1 MVLADQEDQA
11 DQVGQADRDRA
22 NDQADRADYQS
33 DRKDYHADRPA
44 DYQLAPE
51 NPVAKAVV
59 ADALLVCVF
68 FPEKEIKMTVE

>member
-1 MVLADQEDQA
+1 MVLEDQEDQA
-11 DQVGQADRDRA
+11 DQVG
-22 NDQADRADYQS
+22 QADRADYQS

-44 DYQLAPE
+44 DYQSAQE